1 MKVETVIIGDYGK
14 GCGNGNMEEWENR
27 IETLV
32 ELGPVVQVE
41 NGDVESVICNSRW

>member
-14 GCGNGNMEEWENR
+14 GCGNGNMENGR
-27 IETLV
+27 IGSRHWWNWDL
-32 ELGPVVQVE
+32 VQVE